1 MIELTETVDILHL
14 QGSPKGSP
22 VGEFSV
28 NIADY
33 VGATK
38 ACSVSFPFK
47 NSNSD
52 AHLHVSTLYLSPK
65 LLIVGLKM

>member
-1 MIELTETVDILHL
+1 M
-14 QGSPKGSP
+14 QGSPKGSL

-33 VGATK
+33 VTITK

-52 AHLHVSTLYLSPK
+52 SYLHVSVQSP
-65 LLIVGLKM
+65 